1 MLSIGKLG
9 VGQENY
15 YLEKVAEG
23 AEDYYSGEGEAA
35 GQWMGDAAAELGL
48 SGEIDP
54 KQLTAMLTGK
64 SPATGEPLGLRV
76 VGGRG
81 PVPGFDLTFSAPKS
95 VSLTWALGGSGAA
108 AEVAQAHQRSVEA
121 ALNYMQR
128 EACWTRRGAGGSEF
142 VHGNGYLTAAYVH
155 RSSRNGDPQ
164 LHTHVLIANATK
176 GPDGCWSRL
185 YHPAIYHHAKTASYL
200 YEAHL
205 RHELSRRLGV
215 EWQEVRKGIAEI
227 EGFADEHLRA
237 FSTRRAE
244 ILEAAG
250 PDASARARQIAT
262 LTTRHVKERELTPET
277 MRERWQSRATEI
289 GLDREVIEATFGTET
304 QLAAKLTLDRLDRQV
319 TAHAS
324 HFDRRDAV
332 QAVADLLPN
341 GAPAPEVESVADA
354 FLASDAVVTVAETAK
369 GQRFTTQRIWEL
381 EREALK
387 TAERIAS
394 EPRGE
399 AGELV
404 AARVIGARPTLKP
417 DQHEMVRRLLAG
429 REGIVVVIGEAGTG
443 KSFATVAAAEGW
455 AQAGYELR
463 VAAPTWRAANV
474 LRAEGLEATT
484 VAGLLRDLERGGCD
498 LSSRSVLLVDEAGMV
513 SSEDLAGLIRHAD
526 VAEAKLVLIGDPQQL
541 GAIEAGGL
549 FSAIAYRTEPIL
561 LDEVIRHNHDLDRDA
576 AKRIRE
582 GEGREA
588 LSLYRSAER
597 VTVAPDAEARR
608 EAIVEDWWRSFGQG
622 EDALMVAKR
631 NAEVERLNATARELM
646 RAENRLGKDEI
657 EVGEARFAAGDQVI
671 TRVNDRANEIYNRE
685 RWAVAEVDTEKR
697 SVVLE
702 GIDQARRVEVSPEYL
717 SQTTLGGEA
726 PALQHA
732 YAVTTYCA
740 QGATV
745 DRAFVVADASMDKQE
760 FYVATS
766 RSREE
771 TYLYATPEIQ
781 AERSEYAPKPPE
793 RNAMGHIAEAAERD
807 RAQTAAHDEA
817 LRSELSRLPTQEIAA
832 RHRELD
838 TPTRFEA
845 QEASAYNRQREAV
858 ESRRSQYEQAVAS
871 REAVEG
877 LGWRERKQRLPHAR
891 EREALLKD
899 RLNENIAVL
908 DDMEPPGT
916 ALRQEREIAG
926 QLLTKRSEQALAAAR
941 ISTPAY
947 ILKELGKRP
956 IDPAKRKAW
965 EHGVRGVERYRQ
977 GHAVTDTHSALGRQ
991 PKSASQ
997 RTAHKAAEARLRQ
1010 AQRRLGRERQLAQS
1024 RQRARSLEHDFRID
1038 R

>member
-9 VGQENY
+9 TGQENY

-23 AEDYYSGEGEAA
+23 AEDYYSGEGEAK

-48 SGEIDP
+48 FGEIDP
-54 KQLTAMLTGK
+54 KQLTAMLTANN
-64 SPATGEPLGLRV
+64 PVTGEPLGLRV

-95 VSLTWALGGSGAA
+95 VSLTWALGGEQVS
-108 AEVAQAHQRSVEA
+108 AEVAQAHQLSVEA
-121 ALNYMQR
+121 ALDYMQR

-142 VHGNGYLTAAYVH
+142 VHGNGYLAAAYVH

-176 GPDGCWSRL
+176 GPDGRWSRL

-205 RHELSRRLGV
+205 RHELNRRLGV

-227 EGFADEHLRA
+227 AGFADEHLRA

-262 LTTRHVKERELTPET
+262 LTTRNVKERELTPET
-277 MRERWQSRATEI
+277 MRERWLSRAEEI

-304 QLAAKLTLDRLDRQV
+304 QLATKLTLDQLDPQV

-341 GAPAPEVESVADA
+341 GAPAPEVESVAAA
-354 FLASDAVVTVAETAK
+354 FLASDAVVTVAETVK

-399 AGELV
+399 AGELI

-417 DQHEMVRRLLAG
+417 DQREMVRRLLAG
-429 REGIVVVIGEAGTG
+429 HEGIVVVIGEAGTG

-484 VAGLLRDLERGGCD
+484 VAGLLRDLERGSCD

-513 SSEDLAGLIRHAD
+513 GSENLADLIRHAD
-526 VAEAKLVLIGDPQQL
+526 AAEVKLVLVGDPQQL
-541 GAIEAGGL
+541 GSVEAGGL
-549 FSAIAYRTEPIL
+549 FSAIADRTVPVH
-561 LDEVIRHNHDLDRDA
+561 LDEVIRHNHDLDREA

-582 GEGREA
+582 GEGRDA

-597 VTVAPDAEARR
+597 VTVARDAETRR
-608 EAIVEDWWRSFGQG
+608 EAMVEDWWRSFGQG

-646 RAENRLGKDEI
+646 QAEGRLGKDEI

-671 TRVNDRANEIYNRE
+671 TRINDRTNEIYNRE
-685 RWAVAEVDTEKR
+685 RWQVAEVDAER
-697 SVVLE
+697 GRIVLD
-702 GIDQARRVEVSPEYL
+702 GIDQARTVEVGPDYL
-717 SQTTLGGEA
+717 GRTTLGGEA
-726 PALQHA
+726 PALQLA

-740 QGATV
+740 QGTTV
-745 DRAFVVADASMDKQE
+745 DRAYVMADPSMDKQE

-766 RSREE
+766 RSREQ

-781 AERSEYAPKPPE
+781 AQRLEYAPAGPE
-793 RNAMGHIAEAAERD
+793 RDAIAHLAEAAERD

-817 LRSELSRLPTQEIAA
+817 LRAELVKLSAEELAA
-832 RHRELD
+832 RRAELG
-838 TPTRFEA
+838 TPARREA
-845 QEASAYNRQREAV
+845 QTEETYARQVRAVEERRGQVEQAIADREAV
-858 ESRRSQYEQAVAS
+858 EA
-871 REAVEG
+871 
-877 LGWRERKQRLPHAR
+877 LGWRERHQKLPYANEREELLR
-891 EREALLKD
+891 ERLA
-899 RLNENIAVL
+899 ENVAKL
-908 DDMEPPGT
+908 EQMERPGT
-916 ALRQEREIAG
+916 DARREREIAG
-926 QLLTKRSEQALAAAR
+926 HLLDTRSAQALAGAR
-941 ISTPAY
+941 IKPPSY
-947 ILKELGKRP
+947 IVKELGERP
-956 IDPAKRKAW
+956 DDPARAKAW
-965 EHGVRGVERYRQ
+965 DRGVRGIEGYRLEHRVKDTRNAFGREPQ
-977 GHAVTDTHSALGRQ
+977 DAVAR
-991 PKSASQ
+991 AV
-997 RTAHKAAEARLRQ
+997 REAARRRLAE
-1010 AQRRLGRERQLAQS
+1010 AQRRLGLEQQLAKTK
-1024 RQRARSLEHDFRID
+1024 QRTRSIERGFGIGR
-1038 R
+1038 